1 MSLNSDRIA
10 YVESYDFSHIG
21 WRSAVKKVINRAAV
35 RAGARGVLNVER
47 DAFLK
52 KVLDDEYQPRY
63 VSHVLSDCNRVEGVT
78 FATVGVGASAR
89 LVIVFDDEKIRKSLE
104 KKEEN

>member
-10 YVESYDFSHIG
+10 YVKEYDFSHVG
-21 WRSAVKKVINRAAV
+21 WRSAVKKMINRAAV
-35 RAGARGVLNVER
+35 RAGERGVLNVKR
-47 DAFLK
+47 DAFMK
-52 KVLDDEYQPRY
+52 KTLGDEYNPRY
-63 VSHVLSDCNRVEGVT
+63 ASHMLTDCNRVEGVT

-104 KKEEN
+104 EKKE

>member
-21 WRSAVKKVINRAAV
+21 WRSAVKKLINRAAV

-47 DAFLK
+47 DAFMKRALG
-52 KVLDDEYQPRY
+52 DEYNPRY
-63 VSHVLSDCNRVEGVT
+63 ASHMLTDCNRVEGVT

-89 LVIVFDDEKIRKSLE
+89 LVIVFDDEEISKNLKE
-104 KKEEN
+104 KKG

>member
-10 YVESYDFSHIG
+10 YVKEYDFSHVG
-21 WRSAVKKVINRAAV
+21 WRSAVKKMINRAAV
-35 RAGARGVLNVER
+35 RAGERGVLNVER
-47 DAFLK
+47 DAFMK
-52 KVLDDEYQPRY
+52 KTLGDEYNQRY
-63 VSHVLSDCNRVEGVT
+63 ASHMLTDCNRVEGVT

-104 KKEEN
+104 KKD

>member
-1 MSLNSDRIA
+1 MSLNADRIA
-10 YVESYDFSHIG
+10 YVENYNFSHIG

-52 KVLDDEYQPRY
+52 KVLGDEYQPRY

>member
-10 YVESYDFSHIG
+10 YVANYDFSHIG
-21 WRSAVKKVINRAAV
+21 WRSAVKKLINRAAV

-47 DAFLK
+47 DAFMK
-52 KVLDDEYQPRY
+52 KVLGYEYQPRY
-63 VSHVLSDCNRVEGVT
+63 VSHVLSDCNRVDGVT

-89 LVIVFDDEKIRKSLE
+89 LVIVFDDEKISKSLE
-104 KKEEN
+104 AKKD

>member
-1 MSLNSDRIA
+1 MSLNSNRIA

-21 WRSAVKKVINRAAV
+21 WRSAAKKMINRAAV
-35 RAGARGVLNVER
+35 RAGERGVLNVER
-47 DAFLK
+47 DAFMK
-52 KVLDDEYQPRY
+52 KTLGDEYNPRY
-63 VSHVLSDCNRVEGVT
+63 ASHMLTDCNRVEGVT

-104 KKEEN
+104 EKKD

>member
-10 YVESYDFSHIG
+10 YVANYNFSHIG
-21 WRSAVKKVINRAAV
+21 WRSAVKKLINRAAV

-47 DAFLK
+47 DAFLRK
-52 KVLDDEYQPRY
+52 TLGDEYQPRY
-63 VSHVLSDCNRVEGVT
+63 TSHMLTDCNRVDYVT

-89 LVIVFDDEKIRKSLE
+89 LVIVFDDEKISKSL
-104 KKEEN
+104 KKKD

>member
-1 MSLNSDRIA
+1 MSLDADRIA
-10 YVESYDFSHIG
+10 YVNSYNFSHIG
-21 WRSAVKKVINRAAV
+21 WRSAVKKMINRAAV

-47 DAFLK
+47 DAFMK
-52 KVLDDEYQPRY
+52 KVLGDEYQPRY
-63 VSHVLSDCNRVEGVT
+63 ASHVLTDCNRVDYVT

-104 KKEEN
+104 KKDED